1 MIEILGVQ
9 QGKEFEAATHI
20 RKQILAVWPDIGQST
35 DDQVRIFVGLKLYGY
50 RIEDIDL
57 LVVGHLAKPRSFDI
71 EFKFHPRDGAPF
83 IPRYAVVQN
92 FILVIEVKSHD
103 ASGVRFNDKIA
114 AVRYYRSGRD
124 VWEPV
129 TEKNRQQM
137 FEMKR
142 YLADHG
148 IEHIYIQDLI
158 FFSGLKERDLPERP
172 HNCFGIDAS
181 FERILNI
188 LGQIAAPHHRHSD
201 ALVSSGSSEI
211 FHKILSPDFPLFQ
224 SFRPTPLD
232 RRRMDRIAKA
242 AVPVTWLDDLGQK
255 HLVLRGRGGVGKTVI
270 LLQMAYQAFERAQ
283 LRSLVL
289 TYNRALVADMRRTMA
304 LLGVPRSVEKGG
316 IAIETVHTFVGRLM
330 RGLGILPPAEHD
342 FLETYEDH
350 KDLLLDY
357 IRTGAVAP
365 ADIDA
370 LIEQNATEFGWD
382 MVFVDEGQDWPPNE
396 IEILRAVYTSERIAV
411 ADGVDQFVRSSV
423 ADWSRGVT
431 RGRFRSR
438 RLTRCLRM
446 KANLAHFVTD
456 FVTALGLQD
465 WDLEPNPEAT
475 GGRVL
480 VVEGDLAHQT
490 ALYERVCSEAAHL
503 GNYPVD
509 LLACVPPSL
518 VQKQDHET
526 FSVPGYTLAAS
537 GRKVWDA
544 SSIDVREHFPTDRDA
559 LRIVQYDS
567 CRGLEGWTVINYGFD
582 EFWEYKYRQWLV
594 SQHEPDNLF
603 ETTEE
608 RAALFASLWAMI
620 PLTRA
625 IDTLVI
631 NVSAQPSPIK
641 QALVQVEEQR
651 SDFVEWMRL

>member
-71 EFKFHPRDGAPF
+71 EFKFHPRDSAPF

-114 AVRYYRSGRD
+114 SVRYHRSGRD

-142 YLADHG
+142 YFADRG
-148 IEHIYIQDLI
+148 VEHIYIQDLI
-158 FFSGLKERDLPERP
+158 FFSGLKEHDLPKRP

-188 LGQIAAPHHRHSD
+188 LGQIAAPHHRHRD
-201 ALVSSGSSEI
+201 ALVSFGSSEV
-211 FHKILSPDFPLFQ
+211 FHRILSPDFPLFQ

-255 HLVLRGRGGVGKTVI
+255 HLVIRGRGGVGKTVI

-283 LRSLVL
+283 LRSMVL

-330 RGLGILPPAEHD
+330 HGLGILPAEHD
-342 FLETYEDH
+342 FLKTYEDH

-357 IRTGAVAP
+357 IRTGAVAR
-365 ADIDA
+365 ADIDV
-370 LIEQNATEFGWD
+370 LIEQNATDFGWD

-396 IEILRAVYTSERIAV
+396 IEILRAVYTPERIVV
-411 ADGVDQFVRSSV
+411 ADGVDQFVRNSV
-423 ADWSRGVT
+423 ADWSRGVA
-431 RGRFRSR
+431 RERFHTR

-446 KANLAHFVTD
+446 KANLAYFVTD
-456 FVTALGLQD
+456 FVIALGLQD
-465 WDLEPNPEAT
+465 WELEPNPDAT

-480 VVEGDLAHQT
+480 VVEGALAHQT
-490 ALYERVCSEAAHL
+490 AVYERVCSEAAQL
-503 GNYPVD
+503 SNYPVD

-518 VQKQDHET
+518 VQRQDHET
-526 FSVPGYTLAAS
+526 FSVPGHTLTAS

-582 EFWEYKYRQWLV
+582 EFWEYKYRQWL
-594 SQHEPDNLF
+594 SSPHEPDDLF
-603 ETTEE
+603 ETAEE

-641 QALVQVEEQR
+641 QALARVQEQR
-651 SDFVEWMRL
+651 ADFVEWIKL

>member
-9 QGKEFEAATHI
+9 QGKEFEAATHL
-20 RKQILAVWPDIGQST
+20 RKQILAVWPDIGQSA
-35 DDQVRIFVGLKLYGY
+35 DDHVRIFVGLKLYSY

-57 LVVGHLAKPRSFDI
+57 LVVGHFARPRPFDV

-83 IPRYAVVQN
+83 IPLRAAVKS
-92 FILVIEVKSHD
+92 FLLVIEAKSHD
-103 ASGVRFNDKIA
+103 ASGVRFDDKIA
-114 AVRYYRSGRD
+114 SVRYRRSGRD

-137 FEMKR
+137 FETKR

-148 IEHIYIQDLI
+148 VEHLYIQDLI
-158 FFSGLKERDLPERP
+158 FFSGLKENDLPKRP

-181 FERILNI
+181 FERVLNI
-188 LGQIAAPHHRHSD
+188 LGQIAAPRHQHRD
-201 ALVSSGSSEI
+201 ALVSFGSSEV
-211 FHKILSPDFPLFQ
+211 FQKILSPDFPLLQ

-242 AVPVTWLDDLGQK
+242 ALPETWLDDLGRK
-255 HLVLRGRGGVGKTVI
+255 HIVIRGRGGVGKTVI
-270 LLQMAYQAFERAQ
+270 LLQMAYQAFDREQ
-283 LRSLVL
+283 LRSLIL

-316 IAIETVHTFVGRLM
+316 IAIETVYAFVGRLM
-330 RGLGILPPAEHD
+330 HGLGILPTEHD
-342 FLETYEDH
+342 FLETYEAH

-357 IRTGAVAP
+357 IRTGAVTR

-370 LIEQNATEFGWD
+370 LMEQNATDFGWD
-382 MVFVDEGQDWPPNE
+382 IVFVDEGQDWPPNE
-396 IEILRAVYTSERIAV
+396 IEILRAVYAPERIAV

-423 ADWSRGVT
+423 ADWSSGVAQEH
-431 RGRFRSR
+431 FRAR

-465 WDLEPNPEAT
+465 WDLEPNPDAT

-490 ALYERVCSEAAHL
+490 ALYERVCSEAAQL

-518 VQKQDHET
+518 VQRQDHET
-526 FSVPGYTLAAS
+526 FSVPGHTLTAS

-582 EFWEYKYRQWLV
+582 EFWDHKYRQWL
-594 SQHEPDNLF
+594 SLPHEPG
-603 ETTEE
+603 
-608 RAALFASLWAMI
+608 
-620 PLTRA
+620 
-625 IDTLVI
+625 
-631 NVSAQPSPIK
+631 
-641 QALVQVEEQR
+641 
-651 SDFVEWMRL
+651 